1 VPGKAS
7 PTEAVS
13 GVNSYPGVEIFV
25 QMATNINSVEEL
37 RKLYGAPT
45 ATSLKKQTDSL
56 NETYRQW
63 LNQSC
68 FFVIASVGADGADC
82 TPRGDKA
89 GRAFS
94 IIDNKTILIPD
105 RRGNNRLDTLSNII
119 HDPRVALLFFITG
132 VEQTLRV
139 IGSATISADD
149 KLLDHFALAESRP
162 ITCISVSIE
171 AVYFQN
177 TRAIA
182 RSELWTSQAA
192 DATAVPTPGQMI
204 HSVNPEFDPDSYDAG

>member
-1 VPGKAS
+1 LNS
-7 PTEAVS
+7 VS
-13 GVNSYPGVEIFV
+13 NAGLRYH
-25 QMATNINSVEEL
+25 MHANINSVEKL
-37 RKLYGAPT
+37 RELYGAPT
-45 ATSLKKQTDSL
+45 ARSLKKQTDSL
-56 NETYRQW
+56 NEIYRQW

-89 GRAFS
+89 GQAFAVV
-94 IIDNKTILIPD
+94 DNKTILIPD

-119 HDPRVALLFFITG
+119 HDPRVALLFFIPG
-132 VEQTLRV
+132 IEQTLRV
-139 IGSATISADD
+139 IGRATISTDD
-149 KLLDHFALAESRP
+149 KLLDRFALTDSRP

-182 RSELWTSQAA
+182 RSDLWTSEPVDAA
-192 DATAVPTPGQMI
+192 TVPTPGQMI
-204 HSVNPEFDPDSYDAG
+204 SSVNPDFDPESYDAS